1 MTCPIWLNTQGAETI
16 VDSMLDARPYR
27 FYTYVFERDNEGKNI
42 GEYPTSTDRLTN
54 PADGTN
60 VFETRGLAFGADGH
74 LVINDTTYLGSYTFK
89 NAYYGRNE
97 EGVVIQLQTYVTSKQ
112 TEEYSREML
121 VSSIILKPRDSESD
135 EEIVV
140 PVAEEA
146 KMRKGIKLTISN
158 IRN

>member
-1 MTCPIWLNTQGAETI
+1 M
-16 VDSMLDARPYR
+16 
-27 FYTYVFERDNEGKNI
+27 
-42 GEYPTSTDRLTN
+42 
-54 PADGTN
+54 
-60 VFETRGLAFGADGH
+60 
-74 LVINDTTYLGSYTFK
+74 GSYTFK